1 MDKIYIFI
9 IIFIIMLFV
18 LELIERKYEN
28 KTPEPFCNKMDDGFN
43 TDMDNDSSINFN
55 NKNLNFKNF
64 STNGNHPPFLK
75 CPMCQLDFD
84 CTNYPY
90 DVDDNN
96 VSVCT
101 NCIDRL
107 DLNGNNP
114 VLGRSPGRPRVCRN
128 LT

>member
-9 IIFIIMLFV
+9 IIFIVVLIA
-18 LELIERKYEN
+18 LELIERKYP
-28 KTPEPFCNKMDDGFN
+28 KPEPFCNKMDDTFN

-64 STNGNHPPFLK
+64 STNGRQPPFLK
-75 CPMCQLDFD
+75 CPMCRLDFD

-90 DVDDNN
+90 NVDDNN

-101 NCIDRL
+101 NCVDRL

>member
-9 IIFIIMLFV
+9 IIFIIMLII
-18 LELIERKYEN
+18 LEFIERNYPPKE
-28 KTPEPFCNKMDDGFN
+28 TFCNQVDNTFN
-43 TDMDNDSSINFN
+43 TNMDNDSSINFN

-64 STNGNHPPFLK
+64 STNGKHPPFLK
-75 CPMCQLDFD
+75 CPMCRLDFD

-90 DVDDNN
+90 NVDDNN

-101 NCIDRL
+101 NCVDRL